1 MNVLEKILEEMK
13 KIKDGNRKEKLYG
26 KYPPQNKR
34 QETLN
39 AYSQGYEDGTDNFYN
54 AIIPIIR
61 SHMDEASDMH
71 GKRLIDANALDE
83 EVRNFFLAITGEPK
97 QATVVRECKESFR
110 RMIDEQPAVYEVN
123 DWIPVEERLPEE
135 GEKIFYDMQ
144 LVTLEDGE
152 VCLGVYRNQENE
164 WWTRRQQ
171 GEEWYTNK
179 HDVVA
184 WQPLPKPY
192 KKGRER

>member
-1 MNVLEKILEEMK
+1 MNVLEKILDEIEEMRD
-13 KIKDGNRKEKLYG
+13 IMESTVARDCFGKDCEHDDCTVCVCEKVM
-26 KYPPQNKR
+26 
-34 QETLN
+34 E
-39 AYSQGYEDGTDNFYN
+39 
-54 AIIPIIR
+54 IIR
-61 SHMDEASDMH
+61 SHM
-71 GKRLIDANALDE
+71 
-83 EVRNFFLAITGEPK
+83 
-97 QATVVRECKESFR
+97 
-110 RMIDEQPAVYEVN
+110 N
-123 DWIPVEERLPEE
+123 DIPDDGWIPVEERFPEN

-184 WQPLPKPY
+184 WQPIPEPY
-192 KKGRER
+192 KKIKSTDN